1 MKVLLRKRVRKL
13 GTIGDI
19 VEVKSG
25 YARNY
30 LIPQGLGI
38 VPSDSNIRQVEREKE
53 KYLEQLA
60 LEKKDLQARA
70 NLLSG
75 KEVTISARANNVGH
89 LYGSIGPAQIAHAMD
104 EMQLPVTAEE
114 IILPEPIRTLDKY
127 DIKIELDDDITT
139 EIHLWVVPLDDPDLE
154 NAIGE
159 EQAEIE
165 SPEENIDA
173 GETISQ
179 EDTPPET
186 DETPDSEDV
195 TS

>member
-53 KYLEQLA
+53 KYLAQLA